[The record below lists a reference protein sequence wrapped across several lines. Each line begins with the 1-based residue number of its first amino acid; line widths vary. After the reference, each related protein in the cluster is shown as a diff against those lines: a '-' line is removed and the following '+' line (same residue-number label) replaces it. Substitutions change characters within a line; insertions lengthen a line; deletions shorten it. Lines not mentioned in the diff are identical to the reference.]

1 MGKAGALKRPGGR
14 YHSAMTKLE
23 ATIERLRA
31 APRQLQELIAAQIES
46 ALTPA
51 HLLSDEELA
60 EIAKSIDESEVLTPH
75 EEVVRQF
82 RERFGE

>member
-1 MGKAGALKRPGGR
+1 
-14 YHSAMTKLE
+14 MTKIEDKIERISE
-23 ATIERLRA
+23 ATRK
-31 APRQLQELIAAQIES
+31 LQELIAAQIES